1 MTSDRFGRQG
11 ITRHGLQTVQRVSKG
26 GRVGGS
32 DETSLPDRLR
42 GILIGLGII
51 GLMVAVYV
59 TTMKGFGSALDKHR
73 SENLGYPVEDVHRDR
88 SSQPPA
94 TR

>member
-1 MTSDRFGRQG
+1 
-11 ITRHGLQTVQRVSKG
+11 LQTVQRVSKG

-51 GLMVAVYV
+51 GLLVAVYL
-59 TTMKGFGSALDKHR
+59 TTMKGFGRTLFW
-73 SENLGYPVEDVHRDR
+73 
-88 SSQPPA
+88 
-94 TR
+94 